1 MPKRTG
7 RKRKKGSNGPWQGND
22 KVSAIDPALAPPEE
36 QVCSRSRL
44 DDPRLLR
51 AKLADNV
58 GKYDVE
64 AVGVIKQT
72 HRFRAL
78 ADFYWDM
85 SNRSDFAR
93 TYATKV
99 LPGDGECV
107 PRPPMSIYT
116 DFLAQSKR
124 LRSSSSPLA
133 LTEAP
138 TWTSSLLLS

>member
-7 RKRKKGSNGPWQGND
+7 RKRKKGSNGPWQGDD
-22 KVSAIDPALAPPEE
+22 KVSDIDPALVSPEE

-107 PRPPMSIYT
+107 PRTPMANHSNY
-116 DFLAQSKR
+116 FEQSRKS
-124 LRSSSSPLA
+124 RSSSLPLA

-138 TWTSSLLLS
+138 T

>member
-1 MPKRTG
+1 VPKRTG
-7 RKRKKGSNGPWQGND
+7 RKRKKGSNGPWQGNG
-22 KVSAIDPALAPPEE
+22 KVSDVDPALAPPEE

-51 AKLADNV
+51 SKLADNA
-58 GKYDVE
+58 GKYEVE

-93 TYATKV
+93 NYATKV
-99 LPGDGECV
+99 LPGDGERV
-107 PRPPMSIYT
+107 PRPPMTIYT
-116 DFLAQSKR
+116 DCFAQSRR
-124 LRSSSSPLA
+124 LRSLSSPLA
-133 LTEAP
+133 LTEVL
-138 TWTSSLLLS
+138 TWTSSLLQS